1 MWWRSMVRM
10 EGLRLASP
18 ARAAVV
24 ALGNPYRGDDG
35 VGPAL
40 LRLLAVTG
48 DASRVTSK
56 GRGTRHVSRVTR
68 HEVDLLEGVHDGLRL
83 AEALLGYERVLVV
96 DAAPWLPPGEVKR
109 FRLEELPATVGYFHG
124 LGLRAALELVAHA
137 GGEEVPEVEILAI
150 GIPEAPRFGEG
161 LSSVV
166 ERTLPVALKEAIG
179 WLNEI

>member
-1 MWWRSMVRM
+1 M
-10 EGLRLASP
+10 
-18 ARAAVV
+18 

-48 DASRVTSK
+48 DASRVT
-56 GRGTRHVSRVTR
+56 RHD
-68 HEVDLLEGVHDGLRL
+68 VDLLEGIHDGLRL

-109 FRLEELPATVGYFHG
+109 FPLEELPATAGYFHG
-124 LGLRAALELVAHA
+124 LGLRAALEMVAHA

-150 GIPEAPRFGEG
+150 GIPEDPRFGEG
-161 LSSVV
+161 LSPVV
-166 ERTLPVALKEAIG
+166 ERALPVALKEATR
-179 WLNEI
+179 WLRKG

>member
-1 MWWRSMVRM
+1 MVRM

-40 LRLLAVTG
+40 LRLLERDGLSVMDDEHDPGNPSPFTHHPL
-48 DASRVTSK
+48 RV
-56 GRGTRHVSRVTR
+56 
-68 HEVDLLEGVHDGLRL
+68 ELIEGVHDGLRL

-96 DAAPWLPPGEVKR
+96 DAAPWLPPGEVAR
-109 FRLEELPATVGYFHG
+109 FPLEELPATAGYFHG
-124 LGLRAALELVAHA
+124 LGLRAALELVARA

-150 GIPEAPRFGEG
+150 GIPKAPQFGEG
-161 LSSVV
+161 LSPVV
-166 ERTLPVALKEAIG
+166 ERALPVALKEAVR
-179 WLNEI
+179 WLNEK

>member
-1 MWWRSMVRM
+1 MVRT
-10 EGLRLASP
+10 GSSCGASC
-18 ARAAVV
+18 AKAAVV

-48 DASRVTSK
+48 DASRVT
-56 GRGTRHVSRVTR
+56 RHD
-68 HEVDLLEGVHDGLRL
+68 VDLLEGIHDGLRL

-109 FRLEELPATVGYFHG
+109 FPLEELPATVGYFHG
-124 LGLRAALELVAHA
+124 LGFRAALEMVAHA

-150 GIPEAPRFGEG
+150 GIPEDPRFGEG
-161 LSSVV
+161 LSPVV
-166 ERTLPVALKEAIG
+166 ERALPVALKEATR
-179 WLNEI
+179 WLNG

>member
-1 MWWRSMVRM
+1 MGRTGSSC
-10 EGLRLASP
+10 GASC
-18 ARAAVV
+18 AKAAVV

-48 DASRVTSK
+48 DASRVT
-56 GRGTRHVSRVTR
+56 RHD
-68 HEVDLLEGVHDGLRL
+68 VDLLEGIHDGLRL

-109 FRLEELPATVGYFHG
+109 FPLEELSATVGYFHG
-124 LGLRAALELVAHA
+124 LGFRAALEMVAHA

-150 GIPEAPRFGEG
+150 GIPEDPRFGEG
-161 LSSVV
+161 LSPVV
-166 ERTLPVALKEAIG
+166 ERALPLALKEATR
-179 WLNEI
+179 WLREG

>member
-1 MWWRSMVRM
+1 MGRTGSSC
-10 EGLRLASP
+10 GASC
-18 ARAAVV
+18 AKAAVV

-48 DASRVTSK
+48 DASRVT
-56 GRGTRHVSRVTR
+56 RHD
-68 HEVDLLEGVHDGLRL
+68 VDLLEGIHDGLRL

-109 FRLEELPATVGYFHG
+109 FPLGELPTTAGYFHG
-124 LGLRAALELVAHA
+124 LGFRAALEMVAHA

-150 GIPEAPRFGEG
+150 GIPEEPRFGEG
-161 LSSVV
+161 LSPVV
-166 ERTLPVALKEAIG
+166 ERALPLALKEATR
-179 WLNEI
+179 WLREG

>member
-1 MWWRSMVRM
+1 MVRM

-40 LRLLAVTG
+40 LRLLERDGLSVMG
-48 DASRVTSK
+48 DEHDPGNPSPFTHHPLRV
-56 GRGTRHVSRVTR
+56 
-68 HEVDLLEGVHDGLRL
+68 ELIEGVHDGLRL

-96 DAAPWLPPGEVKR
+96 DAAPWLPLGEVTR
-109 FRLEELPATVGYFHG
+109 FPLEELPATAGYFHG
-124 LGLRAALELVAHA
+124 LGLRAALELVARA
-137 GGEEVPEVEILAI
+137 GEEVPEVEILAI

-161 LSSVV
+161 LSPVV
-166 ERTLPVALKEAIG
+166 ERALPVALKEAVR

>member
-1 MWWRSMVRM
+1 MGRTGSSC
-10 EGLRLASP
+10 GASC
-18 ARAAVV
+18 AKAAVV

-48 DASRVTSK
+48 DASRVT
-56 GRGTRHVSRVTR
+56 RHD
-68 HEVDLLEGVHDGLRL
+68 VDLLEGIHDGLRL

-109 FRLEELPATVGYFHG
+109 FPLEELSATVGYFHG
-124 LGLRAALELVAHA
+124 LGFRAALEMVAHA

-150 GIPEAPRFGEG
+150 GIPEDPRFGEG
-161 LSSVV
+161 LSPVV
-166 ERTLPVALKEAIG
+166 ERALPLALKEAIE
-179 WLNEI
+179 WLRKG

>member
-1 MWWRSMVRM
+1 
-10 EGLRLASP
+10 
-18 ARAAVV
+18 V

-48 DASRVTSK
+48 DASRVT
-56 GRGTRHVSRVTR
+56 RHD
-68 HEVDLLEGVHDGLRL
+68 VDLLEGIHDGLRL

-109 FRLEELPATVGYFHG
+109 FPLEELPATVGYFHG
-124 LGLRAALELVAHA
+124 LGFRAALEMVAHA

-150 GIPEAPRFGEG
+150 GIPEDPRFGEG
-161 LSSVV
+161 LSPVV
-166 ERTLPVALKEAIG
+166 ERALPVALKEATR
-179 WLNEI
+179 WLRKG

>member
-1 MWWRSMVRM
+1 MGRTGSSC
-10 EGLRLASP
+10 GASC
-18 ARAAVV
+18 AKAAVV

-48 DASRVTSK
+48 DASRVT
-56 GRGTRHVSRVTR
+56 RHD
-68 HEVDLLEGVHDGLRL
+68 VDLLEGIHDGLRL

-109 FRLEELPATVGYFHG
+109 FPLEELPATAGYFHG
-124 LGLRAALELVAHA
+124 LGLRAALEMVAHA

-150 GIPEAPRFGEG
+150 GIPEDPRFGEG
-161 LSSVV
+161 LSPVV
-166 ERTLPVALKEAIG
+166 ERALPLALKEATR
-179 WLNEI
+179 WLRKG

>member
-1 MWWRSMVRM
+1 MGRTGSSC
-10 EGLRLASP
+10 GASC
-18 ARAAVV
+18 AKAAVV

-48 DASRVTSK
+48 DASRVTSEE
-56 GRGTRHVSRVTR
+56 RETRHASRVTR
-68 HEVDLLEGVHDGLRL
+68 HDVELIEGIHDGLRL

-109 FRLEELPATVGYFHG
+109 FPLEELPATAGYFHG
-124 LGLRAALELVAHA
+124 LGLRAALEMVAHA

-150 GIPEAPRFGEG
+150 GIPEDPRFGEG
-161 LSSVV
+161 LSPVV
-166 ERTLPVALKEAIG
+166 ERALPLALKEATR
-179 WLNEI
+179 WLREG